1 LKNNNGFKKSDAL
14 PAQHPEQAMTAVII
28 DGKQLAQELR
38 ADWKLRA
45 DRLNALGIAP
55 GLAVVMLGEN
65 PASQI
70 YVRNK
75 VRACRETGIRSEE
88 HLLPADSSQES
99 VLGLIDRLNADAAV
113 HGILVQLP
121 LPAQLAPAV
130 VIERISPDK
139 DVDGLHP
146 GNLGCLLAG
155 HPRFVPCTPAGIM
168 EMLKSTGLDL
178 RGKEAVVVGRSN
190 IVGKPVALLLL
201 QAGATVTLC
210 HSQTRDLP
218 HHTRRADV
226 LVCAIGKP
234 GAIGGEMIK
243 SGAAVID
250 VGITRA
256 PDGKLVGDVDYGAA
270 LQRAGWITPVPGGVG
285 PMTITML
292 LCNTILSAE
301 RRAAAQGIELN

>member
-1 LKNNNGFKKSDAL
+1 
-14 PAQHPEQAMTAVII
+14 MTALVI
-28 DGKQLAQELR
+28 DGKQLAQKLR
-38 ADWKLRA
+38 GDWKLRA

-55 GLAVVMLGEN
+55 GLAAVLVGDD
-65 PASQI
+65 PASRI

-75 VRACRETGIRSEE
+75 IRACHEVGIRSEE
-88 HLLPADSSQES
+88 HVLAGDSSEGT
-99 VLGLIDRLNADAAV
+99 VLALIDRLNADAAI

-121 LPAQLAPAV
+121 LPAQLATTAV
-130 VIERISPDK
+130 IGRISPEK

-146 GNLGCLLAG
+146 GNLGSLLSG
-155 HPRFVPCTPAGIM
+155 HPRYVPCTPAGIM

-210 HSQTRDLP
+210 HSQTRDLA

-226 LVCAIGKP
+226 LVAAIGKP
-234 GAIGGEMIK
+234 RAIGGEMIK
-243 SGAAVID
+243 AGAAVID
-250 VGITRA
+250 VGINRS
-256 PDGKLVGDVDYGAA
+256 PEGKLVGDVDYAAA

-285 PMTITML
+285 PMTIAML
-292 LCNTILSAE
+292 LVNTILSTE
-301 RRAAAQGIELN
+301 RRAAANGIDLN

>member
-1 LKNNNGFKKSDAL
+1 
-14 PAQHPEQAMTAVII
+14 MTALVI
-28 DGKQLAQELR
+28 DGKQLAQNLR
-38 ADWKLRA
+38 SEWKLRA
-45 DRLNALGIAP
+45 DRLNAAGMAP
-55 GLAVVMLGEN
+55 GLAAVVIGDN
-65 PASQI
+65 PASKI

-75 VRACRETGIRSEE
+75 IKACREIGIRSEE
-88 HLLPADSSQES
+88 HVLGAGSTLPA
-99 VLGLIDRLNADAAV
+99 VLALIDRLNADAGI

-139 DVDGLHP
+139 DVDGLHSR
-146 GNLGCLLAG
+146 NLGSLLSG

-168 EMLKSTGLDL
+168 EMLKTTGLNL

-210 HSQTRDLP
+210 HSQTRNLAQ
-218 HHTRRADV
+218 HTRRADV

-234 GAIGGEMIK
+234 HAIGGEMIK
-243 SGAAVID
+243 LGAAVID
-250 VGITRA
+250 VGINRSA
-256 PDGKLVGDVDYGAA
+256 EEKLVGDVDYGAA

-285 PMTITML
+285 PMTIAML

-301 RRAAAQGIELN
+301 RHAAEQGIQLGA

>member
-1 LKNNNGFKKSDAL
+1 
-14 PAQHPEQAMTAVII
+14 MTAQII
-28 DGKQLAQELR
+28 DGKQLAQKLR
-38 ADWKLRA
+38 SEWKLRA
-45 DRLNALGIAP
+45 DRLNAAGIAP
-55 GLAVVMLGEN
+55 GLAAVVVGDD
-65 PASQI
+65 PASKI

-75 VRACRETGIRSEE
+75 IRACREIGIRSEE
-88 HLLPADSSQES
+88 HALAADTPLAT
-99 VLGLIDRLNADAAV
+99 VLALIDRLNADAGV

-121 LPAQLAPAV
+121 LPAQLAQGAV
-130 VIERISPDK
+130 IAHISPEK

-146 GNLGCLLAG
+146 RSLGGLLTG
-155 HPRFVPCTPAGIM
+155 HPSFVPCTPAGIM

-190 IVGKPVALLLL
+190 IVGKPAALLLL

-226 LVCAIGKP
+226 LVCAIGKAR
-234 GAIGGEMIK
+234 AIGGEMIK
-243 SGAAVID
+243 HGAAVID
-250 VGITRA
+250 VGINRS
-256 PDGKLVGDVDYGAA
+256 PEGKLIGDVDFGAA

-301 RRAAAQGIELN
+301 RQATAQGIMLTA